1 LTEFLKIT
9 INKPTGQYSNNKS
22 AEAMKQK
29 KDTDNRKEQIL
40 EAALIC
46 FNKGGYYKTSID
58 DIAAKAKISKGGI
71 YYHFNSKDE
80 LFLELFDFK
89 VNRYFEQLTMYVQ
102 SKKDPAERML
112 ALAKRTGDVL
122 KENSD
127 FFKFCLEFL
136 SMGVRE
142 PGIRKGMTHFY
153 KNTVKTFIDIIN
165 EGIASGGLKKMNP
178 EKTARVMYFLF
189 MGTFF
194 TYFSTNIDFD
204 LIDQETFNMK
214 ALLKGIQ
221 AD

>member
-1 LTEFLKIT
+1 MKIE
-9 INKPTGQYSNNKS
+9 KARMS
-22 AEAMKQK
+22 
-29 KDTDNRKEQIL
+29 RKEQIL

-46 FNKGGYYKTSID
+46 FNKNGYYLTSID
-58 DIAAKAKISKGGI
+58 DIAARAKISKGGI
-71 YYHFNSKDE
+71 YYHFSSKEE

-89 VNRYFEQLTMYVQ
+89 VNKYFEQLTAYMQ
-102 SKKDPAERML
+102 AKKDPAERML

-153 KNTVKTFIDIIN
+153 KNTVKSFTVLLE
-165 EGIASGGLKKMNP
+165 EGIAAGRFKKMQG
-178 EKTARVMYFLF
+178 EKLARVMYFLI

-194 TYFSTNIDFD
+194 TYFSTDVDFD
-204 LIDQETFNMK
+204 LIDQEVFNMET
-214 ALLKGIQ
+214 LLEGIQ
-221 AD
+221 A